1 MITPGAA
8 NGGSEQQTRRG
19 GIQLFSPEF
28 MLNNQ
33 FTEHCFSLQAEGQLQ
48 FYSPASRFVAIE
60 SGARP
65 SVLLVRVFSRLE

>member
-1 MITPGAA
+1 MWERGGEAPDTVITPGAA
-8 NGGSEQQTRRG
+8 NGGSEQQT
-19 GIQLFSPEF
+19 PEF

-60 SGARP
+60 SQAASAASAG
-65 SVLLVRVFSRLE
+65 L

>member
-8 NGGSEQQTRRG
+8 NGGSEQQT
-19 GIQLFSPEF
+19 PEF

-65 SVLLVRVFSRLE
+65 PVQLVRVFSRLE

>member
-48 FYSPASRFVAIE
+48 FYSPAADLWPLR
-60 SGARP
+60 ARP
-65 SVLLVRVFSRLE
+65 PVQLVRVFSRLE

>member
-60 SGARP
+60 SEARP
-65 SVLLVRVFSRLE
+65 PVRVFSRLE

>member
-48 FYSPASRFVAIE
+48 FYSPAADLWPLRAE
-60 SGARP
+60 PGRQC
-65 SVLLVRVFSRLE
+65 R

>member
-8 NGGSEQQTRRG
+8 NGGSEQQT
-19 GIQLFSPEF
+19 PEF

-33 FTEHCFSLQAEGQLQ
+33 FTEHCFSLQAEGQAPIL
-48 FYSPASRFVAIE
+48 FSSSRFVAIE

-65 SVLLVRVFSRLE
+65 SVPLVRVFSRLE

>member
-8 NGGSEQQTRRG
+8 NGGSEQQT
-19 GIQLFSPEF
+19 PEF

-48 FYSPASRFVAIE
+48 FYSPAADLWPLRAE
-60 SGARP
+60 PGRQC
-65 SVLLVRVFSRLE
+65 R

>member
-19 GIQLFSPEF
+19 GMLFSPEF

-33 FTEHCFSLQAEGQLQ
+33 FTEHCFSLQAEGQAPIL
-48 FYSPASRFVAIE
+48 FSSSRFVAIE

-65 SVLLVRVFSRLE
+65 PVPLVRVFSRLE